1 MVDAKLLEVRKAV
14 KRRKPN
20 FQIQNSNDP
29 KKRWPGRWKRPKGL
43 QSKMRERRK
52 GNPRYIEPG
61 YGSPAALRGATTE
74 GLFPVIVNN
83 VSGLGNVNGD
93 SGVVVSS
100 TTGMRKKTGIVR
112 AAVEQKLKLL
122 NVDAAKFI
130 KGVEESIGSR
140 KKRRHELLQKR
151 KFRAESKKPQ
161 PAEATAATS
170 ATAVKSDVKP
180 AKDDI
185 ESKVDDEER
194 KKAEKAEKDRIL
206 TKRSD

>member
-1 MVDAKLLEVRKAV
+1 MIDAKLLEVRKAV

-74 GLFPVIVNN
+74 GLFPVVVSN
-83 VSGLGNVNGD
+83 VSDLGSVTGD

-100 TTGMRKKTGIVR
+100 TTGTRKKAEIVR
-112 AAVEQKLKLL
+112 AAVERKLKLL
-122 NVDAAKFI
+122 NVDAAQFI

-140 KKRRHELLQKR
+140 KKRRQELLQKR
-151 KFRAESKKPQ
+151 KFRGESKKQQ
-161 PAEATAATS
+161 PTQATAASS

-180 AKDDI
+180 AEGDI

-194 KKAEKAEKDRIL
+194 KKAEKVEKDKIL